1 MVAFFLIWRSLEN
14 KIAGFCLCKDY
25 FAATPGSLELI
36 NKYLSTVQAIR
47 EFSISFNIMNSVNF
61 YYLYFVAIKGYQSTY
76 GWPTRCCTR
85 AKRWRAHILPWKH
98 LRFSP
103 GKLFHP
109 LFAHK
114 SWCNLS
120 SVCKKPKVKK
130 HQPSNLLTYS
140 LGRLYIF
147 LYKGAEFG
155 GGWGGDK
162 VKEKLKSIIPPQS
175 QTSGRGDEQEQQEA
189 PVATQTTD
197 HQWGRRERIW

>member
-1 MVAFFLIWRSLEN
+1 MPLRGTNQHTDGQQGAGHEPRGEEHIYSLES
-14 KIAGFCLCKDY
+14 
-25 FAATPGSLELI
+25 TSGSHQV
-36 NKYLSTVQAIR
+36 SC
-47 EFSISFNIMNSVNF
+47 SI
-61 YYLYFVAIKGYQSTY
+61 
-76 GWPTRCCTR
+76 P
-85 AKRWRAHILPWKH
+85 
-98 LRFSP
+98 
-103 GKLFHP
+103 
-109 LFAHK
+109 FAHK
-114 SWCNLS
+114 SCFNLS

-155 GGWGGDK
+155 GGWGRGK

>member
-1 MVAFFLIWRSLEN
+1 MQTFITCILLQLRGSN
-14 KIAGFCLCKDY
+14 QHTDGQQGAGHE
-25 FAATPGSLELI
+25 PGSHQV
-36 NKYLSTVQAIR
+36 SC
-47 EFSISFNIMNSVNF
+47 SI
-61 YYLYFVAIKGYQSTY
+61 
-76 GWPTRCCTR
+76 P
-85 AKRWRAHILPWKH
+85 
-98 LRFSP
+98 
-103 GKLFHP
+103 
-109 LFAHK
+109 FAHK

-155 GGWGGDK
+155 GGWGGGK

-175 QTSGRGDEQEQQEA
+175 QTSGRGDEQVQQEV